1 VFPVTGKDFVTGRFE
16 VADKDELFLE
26 QLEAVRIRAF
36 TAGYTHDLATKS
48 NLETGI
54 GANITGYAIPAAIQP
69 AYGAHPW
76 GVNVYFRVR
85 LKRS

>member
-1 VFPVTGKDFVTGRFE
+1 MKAITG
-16 VADKDELFLE
+16 
-26 QLEAVRIRAF
+26 
-36 TAGYTHDLATKS
+36 GYTRDLATKS
-48 NLETGI
+48 NLETGV
-54 GANITGYAIPAAIQP
+54 GANVTGYVIPVATQP

>member
-1 VFPVTGKDFVTGRFE
+1 MKAITG
-16 VADKDELFLE
+16 
-26 QLEAVRIRAF
+26 
-36 TAGYTHDLATKS
+36 GYTRDLATKS

-54 GANITGYAIPAAIQP
+54 GANVTGYVIPAAIQP

-76 GVNVYFRVR
+76 GVSVYLRVR